1 VTEPTSPSADPVR
14 IIPLGGTGEF
24 GKNMYVVEQ
33 SGSMI
38 VVDCGVTFP
47 ERDHLGIDLVLP
59 DFSYVR
65 ARAAQLEG
73 VVLTHPHEDHIG
85 GLPFLVRDLRPAA
98 PLAVHGSRYTLGLV
112 RSKLDEH
119 KLLGDVELIEVG
131 PEHPVDIGPFRLSFE
146 SLRHSVPDCLAVALR
161 TGVGTIVHTGD
172 FRYEATAFSGEE
184 EEHAKRT
191 GRYMSLSRLG
201 RLGDGGVRL
210 LLGDSTGA
218 DVPLPKGKERDVHG
232 AFRSLFASSDGRV
245 IVTTFSSH
253 IERVESVLR
262 AAYADGRS
270 VALLGRSL
278 LRNTNIAMNLGYL
291 TPPTDTLI
299 SPRELEQ
306 LPDDEQV
313 IVCTGSQGE
322 PLAALSRMARGEH
335 QLVEVRPGDT
345 VVYSARTVPGN
356 ELAIGDT
363 INRLR
368 GIGARVITPDSG
380 GAAFH
385 VSGHASAWELEL
397 MLQLLRPEH
406 FAPVHGE
413 LRQQKA
419 HAELAAGLGI
429 DDAHTHM
436 LGNGDVLEVSEHGV
450 AIVDHVPTG
459 MTYVDRASPDDV
471 GEEVLRDRRHL
482 AEDGLVLVVATIS
495 ADDGA
500 LVGDPDIVTRGF
512 SGAEDEDLVDRVLA
526 VVEKSLGESAEARIN
541 EPLVLQ
547 HRIHDDVSKLLKR
560 RFEQRPLV
568 VPVVVEV

>member
-1 VTEPTSPSADPVR
+1 MSPVEQSSGEPVR

-33 SGSMI
+33 AGCML
-38 VVDCGVTFP
+38 VLDCGVTFP
-47 ERDHLGIDLVLP
+47 ERDQLGIDLVLP
-59 DFSYVR
+59 DFDYVR
-65 ARAAQLEG
+65 RNAADLEG

-98 PLAVHGSRYTLGLV
+98 PLPIYGSRFTLGLV
-112 RSKLDEH
+112 RSKIDEH
-119 KLLGDVELIEVG
+119 KLLGSVELIEVG
-131 PEHPVDIGPFRLSFE
+131 PDRPVSIGPFRITFE
-146 SLRHSVPDCLAVALR
+146 SLRHSVPDCLAVALH

-172 FRYEATAFSGEE
+172 FRYEATAIGGAEE
-184 EEHAKRT
+184 ARARQT
-191 GRYMSLSRLG
+191 GRYMSLARLAQ
-201 RLGDGGVRL
+201 LGDGGVRL

-218 DVPLPKGKERDVHG
+218 DVPLPKGKEKEVLR

-253 IERVESVLR
+253 IERVESVLA

-270 VALLGRSL
+270 VSLLGRSL

-291 TPPTDTLI
+291 TPPPDTLLN
-299 SPRELEQ
+299 PRELDQ

-322 PLAALSRMARGEH
+322 PLAALSRIARGEH
-335 QLVEVRPGDT
+335 QSIQMRPSDT

-368 GIGARVITPDSG
+368 GAGVRVVTPESG
-380 GAAFH
+380 GAALH

-413 LRQQKA
+413 VRQLTA
-419 HAELAAGLGI
+419 HSELAQDLGI
-429 DDAHTHM
+429 DSAHIHM
-436 LGNGDVLEVSEHGV
+436 LTNGDVLQVSESGV
-450 AIVDHVPTG
+450 AKVDHVPTG

-482 AEDGLVLVVATIS
+482 AEDGLVLVVVTVS
-495 ADDGA
+495 TDDGTI
-500 LVGDPDIVTRGF
+500 VGAPEIITRGF
-512 SGAEDEDLVDRVLA
+512 TGGDDADVVREAASAVQHALA
-526 VVEKSLGESAEARIN
+526 ESAEARVT
-541 EPLVLQ
+541 ELSVLQ
-547 HRIHDDVSKLLKR
+547 HRLHDEISALLKR
-560 RFEQRPLV
+560 RSQKRPMV